1 MPQSNELSNV
11 IQDPVTE
18 AEDMDYDFNPSN
30 KRKISSTHTQ
40 RPNHAIQFNSQ
51 PFIPPVVITLVSEPK
66 AFNLLSFVEKQL
78 FTKELSGIIGPLSS
92 NTKWSKSGELVIFP
106 SSRKQKDQLLRLDLV
121 KEFQI
126 KPSVSRSELESRGII
141 HNVPLINAEED
152 LLQLLADQGVKS
164 VRRFY
169 KQSPDGAKIPLTT
182 VALTFVSSTLPP
194 EVVIAHELFRIK
206 KYIPRPLICY
216 KCWRLGHHESTCGYD
231 QKCRSCATLHDK
243 NSDCSGTCRC
253 ATCGQLDHLAGTM
266 SCPLYAERQEAIKC
280 AYEQNISIPEAIRM
294 LKVPS
299 RSAAP
304 PTPPPPP

>member
-1 MPQSNELSNV
+1 MPQLNGLSNV
-11 IQDPVTE
+11 IQDPATE
-18 AEDMDYDFNPSN
+18 AVDMDYDFNPSN
-30 KRKISSTHTQ
+30 KRKISNTHTQ

-66 AFNLLSFVEKQL
+66 AFHLLSLVEKQL
-78 FTKELSGIIGPLSS
+78 LTKELSAIIGPLSS
-92 NTKWSKSGELVIFP
+92 NIRWSKSGELVIFP
-106 SSRKQKDQLLRLDLV
+106 SSRKQKEQLLRLDLV

-126 KPSVSRSELESRGII
+126 KSSVSRSELESRGII

-152 LLQLLADQGVKS
+152 LLELLADQGVKR

-169 KQSPDGAKIPLTT
+169 KQGPESAKIPLTT

-194 EVVIAHELFRIK
+194 DVVIAHELFRIK

-231 QKCRSCATLHDK
+231 QKCRSCAAPHEK
-243 NSDCSGTCRC
+243 NSDCTGTRCC
-253 ATCGQLDHLAGTM
+253 ATCGQLDHFAGMM

-280 AYEQNISIPEAIRM
+280 AYEQNISTYIG
-294 LKVPS
+294 
-299 RSAAP
+299 
-304 PTPPPPP
+304 T